1 MATREDYAALAFEVY
16 NDVRSEGNQVA
27 LAAGWTPFDKYVS
40 PGFTASAY
48 QKDNQIVISFKGTDV
63 SGISN
68 LVSDWYTNV
77 TAVAGLTAL
86 RVKFIRPPNS
96 PLESSVKILVRTSYL
111 LATHSAGALPP

>member
-1 MATREDYAALAFEVY
+1 MATREEYAALAFAVY
-16 NDVRSEGNQVA
+16 NDVRSLKNKVA
-27 LAAGWTPFDKYVS
+27 RPREWGIVEQKQS